1 MDQELPHDRGF
12 GDLIGILAVDVRRF
26 SAHNDAQQ
34 KTILDLL
41 PAVLRDSATK
51 AGLRQLWDGHVFRA
65 FRGDGYLFGVRPDL
79 LGAVVDRYFDSL
91 QNELR
96 RRAAELRASGVQLRL
111 RASLH
116 LGPVES
122 FDALVTDSPH
132 GKTMI
137 EAGRM
142 VDSAPVRALLDH
154 SDAEVTFVASVVSGA
169 VMEHVVEAGKCLRK
183 PSEFVRASLKVD
195 AKEYEGTGYLR
206 VPTPSGE
213 LLTSGLLAVQQRA
226 ESAEPAEPSKPA
238 EPSGS
243 ARKTGG
249 DAGTSN
255 TFDGI
260 ADTVNQVRDVRGGFG
275 NGAVRGVSGSVVVTG
290 NNNVAA
296 GHDAVKVTAGRD
308 ATVDRSTTTQE
319 FSGAFFTQGDG
330 NFGPNSGRRTADDTR
345 HAGR

>member
-12 GDLIGILAVDVRRF
+12 GDLIGILAVDVWRF

-226 ESAEPAEPSKPA
+226 ESAEPAEPR
-238 EPSGS
+238 GS
-243 ARKTGG
+243 ARRTGG
-249 DAGTSN
+249 EASTSN

-260 ADTVNQVRDVRGGFG
+260 ADTANQVRDVRGGFG

-290 NNNVAA
+290 NNNVA
-296 GHDAVKVTAGRD
+296 GNRD
-308 ATVDRSTTTQE
+308 AINVAAERDAHVDRSTTTQE
-319 FSGAFFTQGDG
+319 FSGAFLTQGDG

-345 HAGR
+345 PTGR